1 MSMME
6 KLNRKVKVLAA
17 WLFIALL
24 SCGLYAA
31 PVYADD
37 IEPGSSGSIGSESG
51 AESGEARGSWRID
64 SHGWWY
70 EFVDGS
76 YPSSRWFD
84 LDGTWYWFDA
94 NGYMATGW
102 LSVGDSWYYFESS
115 GAMATGWRYLG
126 GSWYYLRDS
135 GAMATDW
142 QVVSGSWYY
151 MEPSGAM
158 AASTWVGNYYLT
170 ASGAMAMNQWID
182 DYYVGSDG
190 AWIPGYSSGGS
201 YGTWDGVTVYWT
213 ANGKAWHKSRSCPS
227 LSRSNPIQ
235 GTLSQVGGSTM
246 CKVCGWH

>member
-17 WLFIALL
+17 WLLIALF

-51 AESGEARGSWRID
+51 AESGEVRGSWRID

-76 YPSSRWFD
+76 YPSRRWLD

-102 LSVGDSWYYFESS
+102 
-115 GAMATGWRYLG
+115 
-126 GSWYYLRDS
+126 
-135 GAMATDW
+135 
-142 QVVSGSWYY
+142 QVVNGSWYY

-158 AASTWVGNYYLT
+158 ATSTWVGT
-170 ASGAMAMNQWID
+170 
-182 DYYVGSDG
+182 
-190 AWIPGYSSGGS
+190 
-201 YGTWDGVTVYWT
+201 TT
-213 ANGKAWHKSRSCPS
+213 
-227 LSRSNPIQ
+227 
-235 GTLSQVGGSTM
+235 SQPQAP
-246 CKVCGWH
+246 WL

>member
-6 KLNRKVKVLAA
+6 KLNRKVKVLVA

-51 AESGEARGSWRID
+51 TESGEARGSWRID
-64 SHGWWY
+64 GHGWWY

-76 YPSSRWFD
+76 YPSSRWLD

-102 LSVGDSWYYFESS
+102 
-115 GAMATGWRYLG
+115 
-126 GSWYYLRDS
+126 
-135 GAMATDW
+135 
-142 QVVSGSWYY
+142 QVVNGSWYY
-151 MEPSGAM
+151 MEP
-158 AASTWVGNYYLT
+158 
-170 ASGAMAMNQWID
+170 SGAMAMNQWID

-201 YGTWDGVTVYWT
+201 FGTWDGVTVYWT

-235 GTLSQVGGSTM
+235 GTLSQVGGRTM
-246 CKVCGWH
+246 CKVCGGH